1 METIWKERDIVMLA
15 TEDKN
20 APITQLKSIVDIQ
33 FSPKHLYILSNE
45 EIKEGDWFTDGKKA
59 YHNKVQL
66 DGYIGFKKI
75 IATTDPKLLTTR
87 ISVDQDFNESYIP
100 VPQIPQSFVEL
111 FVKEQRID
119 KVLVAYECQVKAINY
134 GTEEEPHTVSGY
146 DDWTTV
152 GELSSFGLQGVT
164 RREQLKLDNNEIKI
178 KKVEKPSPIQAVQKA
193 DRHEHVKESWS
204 REEVEEL
211 CRRLIHSST
220 DMVQEYGH
228 CGYTTLIEDKFNKW
242 IKDNL

>member
-100 VPQIPQSFVEL
+100 VPQVPQSFVEL
-111 FVKEQRID
+111 YVKEQRID
-119 KVLVAYECQVKAINY
+119 KVLVEYECQVKAINY
-134 GTEEEPHTVSGY
+134 GTKEEPHTVSGY

-204 REEVEEL
+204 REEVINILLSYANATPGNED
-211 CRRLIHSST
+211 LIP
-220 DMVQEYGH
+220 H
-228 CGYTTLIEDKFNKW
+228 CEKW